1 MAPAGETAMMAGQ
14 SVIPSRPPAYHHMI
28 ISHITLRRMGAAF
41 GWLWAPKYEPRIWEQ
56 VLALTTPIDSILAR
70 EGFQNREPM
79 IKALWSL
86 YYTGFRH
93 AVMHR
98 ASGEACLA
106 EIRPALQLILRR

>member
-1 MAPAGETAMMAGQ
+1 VERYLRR
-14 SVIPSRPPAYHHMI
+14 VYEFDIE
-28 ISHITLRRMGAAF
+28 HITLRRMGAAF

-56 VLALTTPIDSILAR
+56 VLALTTPIDGILAR
-70 EGFQNREPM
+70 EGFGDREPM
-79 IKALWSL
+79 IKAVWSL

-98 ASGEACLA
+98 APGEACLA

>member
-1 MAPAGETAMMAGQ
+1 MSQFWISKRSTP
-14 SVIPSRPPAYHHMI
+14 PSNRKSKQPCCALPN
-28 ISHITLRRMGAAF
+28 RRC
-41 GWLWAPKYEPRIWEQ
+41 WLWSPKYEPRIWEQ
-56 VLALTTPIDSILAR
+56 VLALTTPIDGILAR
-70 EGFQNREPM
+70 EGFRDREPM

-98 ASGEACLA
+98 ATGEACLA